1 MVNFKNLAV
10 AATTLFGLV
19 NTAPTAKVDSSKV
32 IPGKYIV
39 TLKSDIAA
47 ADVESHL
54 SWVGDVHKR
63 GLNERAEK
71 GVERTYN
78 GKYGFHGYAG
88 SFDKSTIK
96 EIKESPDVRHSNY
109 TSLQNA
115 DVQFRLLSLKRIASG
130 LSTWSRRTKRSL
142 FPSVP

>member
-1 MVNFKNLAV
+1 MVNFKNLAF
-10 AATTLFGLV
+10 AATTLLGLV
-19 NTAPTAKVDSSKV
+19 NAAPTTAKVDSSKI

-54 SWVGDVHKR
+54 SWVEDVHKR
-63 GLNERAEK
+63 GLNKRAEK

-88 SFDKSTIK
+88 SFDKGTIK
-96 EIKESPDVRHSNY
+96 EIKENPDVSDTECR
-109 TSLQNA
+109 
-115 DVQFRLLSLKRIASG
+115 
-130 LSTWSRRTKRSL
+130 
-142 FPSVP
+142 